1 MRLAEKYYL
10 ESLLKLS
17 RQLKKEGMTADK
29 TCMVCQ
35 YGKDGDRMRAKEVL
49 PYATGPVGF
58 ADGLDTAALKNKST

>member
-35 YGKDGDRMRAKEVL
+35 YGKDGDRMQQR
-49 PYATGPVGF
+49 
-58 ADGLDTAALKNKST
+58 KSYPMQQVQASQMVWIRLL